1 MDGAGRQIETTSL
14 QLPEVQNVTARAVTR
29 LINSGQATFVFTDMY
44 NAEWTTRPVTLPHAA
59 TLSNAKAKMQTSVF
73 AGWHPL
79 KVDPT
84 SAFSDMVRS
93 TWGVVVTASN
103 IADGVAPSTITAAA
117 GHLAGIAAGVVMMLK
132 QDGKT
137 SASGFDNN
145 QVTKLYRATAKT

>member
-1 MDGAGRQIETTSL
+1 
-14 QLPEVQNVTARAVTR
+14 VQNVTARAVTR
-29 LINSGQATFVFTDMY
+29 LINGGQATFIFTDMY
-44 NAEWTTRPVTLPHAA
+44 NAEWTTRPATLPY
-59 TLSNAKAKMQTSVF
+59 AKMQTSVF

-93 TWGVVVTASN
+93 TWGVVAISN

-117 GHLAGIAAGVVMMLK
+117 GHLAGIAAGDVMVLK
-132 QDGKT
+132 QYGKT

-145 QVTKLYRATAKT
+145 QVTTLYRATAKT

>member
-1 MDGAGRQIETTSL
+1 MDDAGRQIETTSL

-29 LINSGQATFVFTDMY
+29 LINGGQATFIFTDMY
-44 NAEWTTRPVTLPHAA
+44 NAEWTTRPVTLPHAT

-93 TWGVVVTASN
+93 TWGVVAASN

-117 GHLAGIAAGVVMMLK
+117 GHLAGIAAGDVMVLK
-132 QDGKT
+132 QYGKT

-145 QVTKLYRATAKT
+145 QVTTLYRATAKT